1 MTPVFFQVCLLGF
14 ALGALQARGYV
25 PLPVRQAADS
35 DTAQAVAFL
44 EFLKSGED
52 PRTAREA
59 FDPKHG
65 GHWPKDRL
73 LQFLDSGGVTF
84 FDVNGDTTWH
94 ERLAAIRS
102 ELTRRSGPAFTMFV
116 HLGHIY
122 SQPYPQYSR
131 LTFTRSG
138 DTLVISVADW
148 YRLTFARRGPTV
160 RLIKIEYLEEEGE

>member
-1 MTPVFFQVCLLGF
+1 VTPMVFQLCLLAYVLSGPHTR
-14 ALGALQARGYV
+14 GLQPSSR
-25 PLPVRQAADS
+25 PQATDN

-44 EFLKSGED
+44 EFLKSGQD
-52 PRTAREA
+52 PRTARQG

-65 GHWPKDRL
+65 GHWSKERL
-73 LQFLDSGGVTF
+73 LRFLDSGGVTF

-94 ERLAAIRS
+94 EPLAAIQN
-102 ELTRRSGPAFTMFV
+102 ELTHRSGPAFTMFV

-138 DTLVISVADW
+138 GTLVVSVAEW
-148 YRLTFARRGPTV
+148 YRLTFAPRGRTV
-160 RLIKIEYLEEEGE
+160 RLTKIEYLQEEGG